1 MREVLFFS
9 ISVAA
14 AAAWSLANRPL
25 SVRLH
30 PLPAFDRHRPVTSA
44 GDGPT
49 TNEKLAAAFRKFEE
63 RYARLQAGEDEPDE
77 TAQAMKETFRNF
89 ENKLA
94 ELKLRR
100 QTEGAASLSG
110 ALADAFT
117 TFEKNY
123 TALEEERDRRRAEEE
138 EFARSARLA
147 QAVEPRVASWSRGVG
162 PCRLFVGGIPF
173 GMTEAEIARLF
184 DGVALPHEVSPVLE
198 VSLMLSSDGS
208 SKGWGFVE
216 LASVAQAER
225 ARKLLH
231 RRPTELRDAFGA
243 AGGVPAPSQS
253 VWCNVPRDSA
263 GRAMG
268 FATVRFPDVSSAA
281 RALEVMNQT
290 MLGGRALLVEFD
302 RRAGVPASSEGALV
316 ELPPVDAIDSSLLV
330 ELENALLQEEM
341 ASRREKEDDDRK
353 VPETARPGRRAR
365 SQRIGP
371 PSTHASAHNDAPR
384 SSCTGAPALR
394 EHRVVLRNL
403 PHELRAAHLRRV
415 IAERIEE
422 VADEFVND
430 AEMGKLARRAIAL
443 RVEDVADAF
452 LNGPTGA
459 TAPAEGA
466 PGKGAPGTALLVEL
480 DRTSGRLPPGVV
492 PPVWVGADR
501 FGRSKGI
508 GLVFVRSAREAHKVV
523 RLLDGFEL
531 NGRAV
536 SARHDDSFARAQKIG
551 LPRFEPLWLRK
562 LAAGLGQ
569 RLGTEPEPVEPLV
582 ATNESI
588 DTTGKA
594 W

>member
-1 MREVLFFS
+1 LTNQVHKSPANAKDKRNPFPTRVFTSALCVARSSSVMREVLFFS

-231 RRPTELRDAFGA
+231 RRVVAHGGRLPTTLVVRPAAPVRAPVQAPSSPAGPADQNRSRSRTLAQAITPPIAGRLLWVANLSWTVQPTELRDAFGA
-243 AGGVPAPSQS
+243 AGGVPEPSQS

-365 SQRIGP
+365 SRRI
-371 PSTHASAHNDAPR
+371 
-384 SSCTGAPALR
+384 
-394 EHRVVLRNL
+394 
-403 PHELRAAHLRRV
+403 
-415 IAERIEE
+415 
-422 VADEFVND
+422 
-430 AEMGKLARRAIAL
+430 
-443 RVEDVADAF
+443 
-452 LNGPTGA
+452 
-459 TAPAEGA
+459 
-466 PGKGAPGTALLVEL
+466 GTAL
-480 DRTSGRLPPGVV
+480 DACKCSQRRP
-492 PPVWVGADR
+492 A
-501 FGRSKGI
+501 
-508 GLVFVRSAREAHKVV
+508 
-523 RLLDGFEL
+523 LLL
-531 NGRAV
+531 HRWPTQRA
-536 SARHDDSFARAQKIG
+536 S
-551 LPRFEPLWLRK
+551 
-562 LAAGLGQ
+562 
-569 RLGTEPEPVEPLV
+569 
-582 ATNESI
+582 
-588 DTTGKA
+588 
-594 W
+594 

>member
-1 MREVLFFS
+1 MRDFFIFFS

-14 AAAWSLANRPL
+14 AAAWNLANRPL
-25 SVRLH
+25 TVRLH

-94 ELKLRR
+94 ELKRRR

-117 TFEKNY
+117 RFEKNY

-138 EFARSARLA
+138 EFALSARLA

-225 ARKLLH
+225 ACKLLH
-231 RRPTELRDAFGA
+231 RRVVAHGGRLPTTLVVRPAAPVRAPVQAPSSPAGTADQNRSRSRTLAQAIPPPVSGRLLWVANLSWTVQPTELRDVFGT
-243 AGGVPAPSQS
+243 AGGVLEPSQS

-302 RRAGVPASSEGALV
+302 RRAGVPASSEGPLV

-330 ELENALLQEEM
+330 ELENALLHEEM
-341 ASRREKEDDDRK
+341 VSRREKEDDDRK
-353 VPETARPGRRAR
+353 VAETARQLTTDRHRPRRMQVLTTTPLA
-365 SQRIGP
+365 P
-371 PSTHASAHNDAPR
+371 PP
-384 SSCTGAPALR
+384 
-394 EHRVVLRNL
+394 
-403 PHELRAAHLRRV
+403 
-415 IAERIEE
+415 
-422 VADEFVND
+422 
-430 AEMGKLARRAIAL
+430 
-443 RVEDVADAF
+443 
-452 LNGPTGA
+452 
-459 TAPAEGA
+459 
-466 PGKGAPGTALLVEL
+466 
-480 DRTSGRLPPGVV
+480 
-492 PPVWVGADR
+492 
-501 FGRSKGI
+501 
-508 GLVFVRSAREAHKVV
+508 
-523 RLLDGFEL
+523 
-531 NGRAV
+531 
-536 SARHDDSFARAQKIG
+536 
-551 LPRFEPLWLRK
+551 
-562 LAAGLGQ
+562 
-569 RLGTEPEPVEPLV
+569 
-582 ATNESI
+582 
-588 DTTGKA
+588 
-594 W
+594 

>member
-1 MREVLFFS
+1 VAAVHQTTQTAAWWERDILVQSLNRSVSGGIIIFQLFKYMELQQLLIYHTGLTNQVHKSPANARRTRNPFQHASSRALCVRVARSSSVMREVLFFS

-231 RRPTELRDAFGA
+231 RRVVAHGGRLPTTLVVRPAAPVRAPVQALSSPAGPADQNRSRSRTLAQAITPPIAGRLLWVANLSWTVQPTELRDAFGA
-243 AGGVPAPSQS
+243 AGGVPEPSQS

-302 RRAGVPASSEGALV
+302 RRAGVPASSEGPLV

-365 SQRIGP
+365 SRRI
-371 PSTHASAHNDAPR
+371 
-384 SSCTGAPALR
+384 
-394 EHRVVLRNL
+394 
-403 PHELRAAHLRRV
+403 
-415 IAERIEE
+415 
-422 VADEFVND
+422 
-430 AEMGKLARRAIAL
+430 
-443 RVEDVADAF
+443 
-452 LNGPTGA
+452 
-459 TAPAEGA
+459 
-466 PGKGAPGTALLVEL
+466 GTAL
-480 DRTSGRLPPGVV
+480 D
-492 PPVWVGADR
+492 A
-501 FGRSKGI
+501 
-508 GLVFVRSAREAHKVV
+508 
-523 RLLDGFEL
+523 
-531 NGRAV
+531 
-536 SARHDDSFARAQKIG
+536 
-551 LPRFEPLWLRK
+551 
-562 LAAGLGQ
+562 
-569 RLGTEPEPVEPLV
+569 
-582 ATNESI
+582 
-588 DTTGKA
+588 
-594 W
+594 